1 MISKLSPVTPAKID
15 ASGQIAKAGKEIYNL
30 HLVAGSGAAAT
41 AVIDASLDGSGTEI
55 YKLAAIAGG
64 NDSVT
69 FPHPIKLTSGA
80 YATLAGAGAELSY
93 TSA

>member
-1 MISKLSPVTPAKID
+1 MITKLSPVTPARID
-15 ASGQIAKAGKEIYNL
+15 ATGVIAVAGKEIYSL

-41 AVIDASLDGSGTEI
+41 AVIDASIDGNGTEI

-64 NDSVT
+64 NDSIA
-69 FPHPIKLTSGA
+69 FPHPIKMVSGA
-80 YATLAGAGAELSY
+80 YAVLSGSGAKLSY